1 MSLPPNFGQAF
12 DLSSLTKPKV
22 DPTTPLPGIEVS
34 VENLSSDILPL
45 SLVRPV
51 IVLMWSPR
59 SAESV
64 EMIKVLGK
72 LQIDFKEAFAL
83 ARVDIEAH
91 PQVAQAFQTKAV
103 PYAVAI
109 IAEQM
114 VPLFEQSYPEA
125 QVRMVID
132 KVLTLA
138 SEQGIGQAPV
148 EQMEAE
154 EIEAMEALEA
164 GNYVAAEAAYKKWLS
179 RKPSENLAKL
189 GLAQTQLLMRTEGSD
204 LDTVISE
211 STKNPGDIALQLKAA
226 DVEMV
231 NGGVEAAFTRLLH
244 AVRAT
249 SGDDRTKVKNHLLN
263 LFALVDPSDPRLV
276 AARKELASALF
287 SEKH

>member
-22 DPTTPLPGIEVS
+22 DPSIPMPGIEVS
-34 VENLSSDILPL
+34 VENLSSEILPL

-51 IVLMWSPR
+51 IVLMWSAR
-59 SAESV
+59 SPESV
-64 EMIKVLGK
+64 EMVKVLGK
-72 LQIDFKEAFAL
+72 LENDYKQAFAL
-83 ARVDIEAH
+83 ARVDIEVH
-91 PQVAQAFQTKAV
+91 PQVAQAFQTKNI

-114 VPLFEQSYPEA
+114 VPLFEQRYPEA
-125 QVRMVID
+125 QVRMVLD

-138 SEQGIGQAPV
+138 SEQGVGQAPV

-164 GNYVAAEAAYKKWLS
+164 GDYIAAETAYKKWLA
-179 RKPSENLAKL
+179 RKPSESLAKL
-189 GLAQTQLLMRTEGSD
+189 GLAQTQLLMHTEGLD
-204 LDTVISE
+204 LNQVIEE
-211 STKNPGDIALQLKAA
+211 STKNPSDIAMQLKAA
-226 DVEMV
+226 DVEIV

-249 SGDDRTKVKNHLLN
+249 SGDDRTKVKDHLLN
-263 LFALVDPSDPRLV
+263 LFALVDPNDPRLV

-287 SEKH
+287 

>member
-72 LQIDFKEAFAL
+72 LEIDYKGAFAL

-125 QVRMVID
+125 QVRMVMD

-154 EIEAMEALEA
+154 EIEAMDALEA

-189 GLAQTQLLMRTEGSD
+189 GLAQTQLLMRTEGLVLSE
-204 LDTVISE
+204 VIDQSAL
-211 STKNPGDIALQLKAA
+211 NPSDIALQLKAA
-226 DVEMV
+226 DVEIV
-231 NGGVEAAFTRLLH
+231 NGGVEAAFARLIH

-249 SGDDRTKVKNHLLN
+249 SGEERTKVKDHLLN
-263 LFALVDPSDPRLV
+263 LFALVDQSDPRLV

-287 SEKH
+287 

>member
-22 DPTTPLPGIEVS
+22 DPSTPMAGIEVS
-34 VENLSSDILPL
+34 VENLSSEILPL

-59 SAESV
+59 SPESV

-72 LQIDFKEAFAL
+72 LEIDYKEAFSL

-91 PQVAQAFQTKAV
+91 PQVAQAFQTKTV

-138 SEQGIGQAPV
+138 SEQGVGQAPA
-148 EQMEAE
+148 EHLEAE

-164 GNYVAAEAAYKKWLS
+164 GDYAAAEVAYKKWLS
-179 RKPSENLAKL
+179 RKPAENLAKL
-189 GLAQTQLLMRTEGSD
+189 GLAQTQLLIRTEG
-204 LDTVISE
+204 LELNQVIDE
-211 STKNPGDIALQLKAA
+211 STKNPTDIALQLKAA

-249 SGDDRTKVKNHLLN
+249 AGDDRNKVKDHLLN

-287 SEKH
+287 

>member
-22 DPTTPLPGIEVS
+22 DTSIPMPGIEVT
-34 VENLSSDILPL
+34 VENLSTDILPL

-59 SAESV
+59 SKESADMV
-64 EMIKVLGK
+64 MTLGK
-72 LQIDFKEAFAL
+72 LETDYKAAWSL
-83 ARVDIEAH
+83 ARVNIDTH
-91 PQVAQAFQTKAV
+91 PEVAQAFQTKNV

-114 VPLFEQSYPEA
+114 VPLFDQAYPEA
-125 QVRMVID
+125 QVRMVLD

-138 SEQGIGQAPV
+138 SEQGVGEAPV
-148 EQMEAE
+148 EQMEPE
-154 EIEAMEALEA
+154 EIEAMDALEA
-164 GNYVAAEAAYKKWLS
+164 GNFLAAEAAYKKWLA
-179 RKPSENLAKL
+179 RKPAENLAKL
-189 GLAQTQLLMRTEGSD
+189 GLAQTQLLMRTEGLQLND
-204 LDTVISE
+204 VIAQSMAE
-211 STKNPGDIALQLKAA
+211 PSSIDLQLKAA

-244 AVRAT
+244 AVKAT
-249 SGDDRTKVKNHLLN
+249 SGDDRIKVKNHLLN
-263 LFALVDPSDPRLV
+263 LFSLIDSSDPRLV

-287 SEKH
+287 

>member
-22 DPTTPLPGIEVS
+22 DPSMPMPGIQVT
-34 VENLSSDILPL
+34 VENLSNEILPL

-51 IVLMWSPR
+51 IVLMWSSR
-59 SAESV
+59 SPESV
-64 EMIKVLGK
+64 EMIKTLGK
-72 LQIDFKEAFAL
+72 LETDYQKAFAL
-83 ARVDIEAH
+83 ARVDIDANPE
-91 PQVAQAFQTKAV
+91 VGQAFQTKSV

-109 IAEQM
+109 IGEQM

-125 QVRMVID
+125 QVKMVID

-148 EQMEAE
+148 EQIEPEEAE
-154 EIEAMEALEA
+154 AMDALES
-164 GNYVAAEAAYKKWLS
+164 GNYTAAETAYKKWLA
-179 RKPSENLAKL
+179 RKPAENLAKL
-189 GLAQTQLLMRTEGSD
+189 GLAQTQLLIRTEG
-204 LDTVISE
+204 LVLETVIAQSDAD
-211 STKNPGDIALQLKAA
+211 PADIDLQLRAS
-226 DVEMV
+226 DVEIV
-231 NGGVEAAFTRLLH
+231 NGGVEAAFTRLLI

-263 LFALVDPSDPRLV
+263 LFALVDPSDPRLN

-287 SEKH
+287 

>member
-22 DPTTPLPGIEVS
+22 DPTIPMPGIEVS

-64 EMIKVLGK
+64 EMVKILGK
-72 LQIDFKEAFAL
+72 LESDYKAAFSL

-91 PQVAQAFQTKAV
+91 PQVAQAFQTKSI

-109 IAEQM
+109 ISEQM

-164 GNYVAAEAAYKKWLS
+164 GDYVAAEAAYKKWLS
-179 RKPSENLAKL
+179 RKPAENLAKL
-189 GLAQTQLLMRTEGSD
+189 GLAQTQLLIRTEGLE
-204 LDTVISE
+204 LDAVISE
-211 STKNPGDIALQLKAA
+211 STKNPSDIALQLKAA

-249 SGDDRTKVKNHLLN
+249 AGDDRNKVKDHLLN

-287 SEKH
+287 

>member
-22 DPTTPLPGIEVS
+22 DPSIPMPGIEVS
-34 VENLSSDILPL
+34 VENLSSEILPL

-51 IVLMWSPR
+51 IILMWSPR
-59 SAESV
+59 SPESAEMV
-64 EMIKVLGK
+64 KLLGK
-72 LQIDFKEAFAL
+72 LEGDYKQAFAL

-91 PQVAQAFQTKAV
+91 PQVAQAFQTKTV

-114 VPLFEQSYPEA
+114 VPLFEQAYPEA
-125 QVRMVID
+125 QVRMVLD

-138 SEQGIGQAPV
+138 SEQGVGQAPV

-164 GNYVAAEAAYKKWLS
+164 GNYLAAEAAYKKWLS

-189 GLAQTQLLMRTEGSD
+189 GLAQTQLLMRTEGLD
-204 LDTVISE
+204 LNQVIDE
-211 STKNPGDIALQLKAA
+211 STNNPGDIALQLKAA
-226 DVEMV
+226 DVEIV

-249 SGDDRTKVKNHLLN
+249 TGDDRSKVKDHLLN

-287 SEKH
+287 

>member
-72 LQIDFKEAFAL
+72 LEIDYKGAFAL

-125 QVRMVID
+125 QVRMVMD

-154 EIEAMEALEA
+154 EIEAMDALEA

-189 GLAQTQLLMRTEGSD
+189 GLAQTQLLMRTEGLELSE
-204 LDTVISE
+204 VIDQSAL
-211 STKNPGDIALQLKAA
+211 NPSDIALQLKAA
-226 DVEMV
+226 DVEIV
-231 NGGVEAAFTRLLH
+231 NGGVEAAFARLIQ
-244 AVRAT
+244 AVRTT
-249 SGDDRTKVKNHLLN
+249 SGDERTKVKDHLLN
-263 LFALVDPSDPRLV
+263 LFALVDQSDPRLV

-287 SEKH
+287 

>member
-22 DPTTPLPGIEVS
+22 DPSVPMPGIEVS

-59 SAESV
+59 SVESV
-64 EMIKVLGK
+64 EMVKLLGK
-72 LQIDFKEAFAL
+72 LQSDYKEAFAL

-91 PQVAQAFQTKAV
+91 PQVAQAFQTKSI

-114 VPLFEQSYPEA
+114 VPLFEQPYPEA
-125 QVRMVID
+125 QVRMVLD

-138 SEQGIGQAPV
+138 SEQGVGQAPV
-148 EQMEAE
+148 EQMEPE
-154 EIEAMEALEA
+154 EIEAMDALEA
-164 GNYVAAEAAYKKWLS
+164 GNLVAAEAAYKKWLA
-179 RKPSENLAKL
+179 RKPVENLAKL
-189 GLAQTQLLMRTEGSD
+189 GLAQTQLLIRTEALDLNAVIEQSTQNPSD
-204 LDTVISE
+204 ID
-211 STKNPGDIALQLKAA
+211 LQLKAA
-226 DVEMV
+226 DVEIV

-244 AVRAT
+244 AIRAT
-249 SGDDRTKVKNHLLN
+249 TGDDRAKVKDHLLN
-263 LFALVDPSDPRLV
+263 LFALVDQSDPRLV

-287 SEKH
+287 

>member
-22 DPTTPLPGIEVS
+22 DPSVPMPGIEVS

-45 SLVRPV
+45 SLIRPV

-59 SAESV
+59 SPESV
-64 EMIKVLGK
+64 EMVKVLGK
-72 LQIDFKEAFAL
+72 LEGDYKEAFAL

-91 PQVAQAFQTKAV
+91 PQVAQAFQTKSI

-125 QVRMVID
+125 QVRMVLD

-138 SEQGIGQAPV
+138 SEQGVGAAPV
-148 EQMEAE
+148 EAMEEE

-164 GNYVAAEAAYKKWLS
+164 GNFVTAEAAYKKWLA
-179 RKPSENLAKL
+179 RKPAENLAKL
-189 GLAQTQLLMRTEGSD
+189 GLAQTQLLIRTEGLELNTV
-204 LDTVISE
+204 LDE
-211 STKNPGDIALQLKAA
+211 STKNPSDIALQLKAA
-226 DVEMV
+226 DVEIV

-249 SGDDRTKVKNHLLN
+249 SGDDRAKVKDHLLN

-287 SEKH
+287 

>member
-22 DPTTPLPGIEVS
+22 DPSTPMAGIEVS

-59 SAESV
+59 SSESA

-72 LQIDFKEAFAL
+72 LEIDYKEAFSL

-91 PQVAQAFQTKAV
+91 PQVAQAFQTKTV

-138 SEQGIGQAPV
+138 SEQGVGQAPA
-148 EQMEAE
+148 EHMEAE

-164 GNYVAAEAAYKKWLS
+164 GNYAAAEVAYKKWLS
-179 RKPSENLAKL
+179 RKPAENLAKL
-189 GLAQTQLLMRTEGSD
+189 GLAQTQLLMRTEG
-204 LDTVISE
+204 LELNQVIDE

-249 SGDDRTKVKNHLLN
+249 AGDDRNKVKDHLLN

-287 SEKH
+287 

>member
-22 DPTTPLPGIEVS
+22 DTSKPMPGIEVS

-45 SLVRPV
+45 SLLRPV
-51 IVLMWSPR
+51 IVVMWSSR
-59 SAESV
+59 SPESV
-64 EMIKVLGK
+64 EVVTTLGK
-72 LQIDFKEAFAL
+72 LERDYKEAFAL

-91 PQVAQAFQTKAV
+91 PQVAQAFQTKSI

-114 VPLFEQSYPEA
+114 VPLFEQAYPEA
-125 QVRMVID
+125 QIKMVID

-138 SEQGIGQAPV
+138 SEQGVGQAPV

-154 EIEAMEALEA
+154 EIEAMEALET
-164 GNYVAAEAAYKKWLS
+164 GNYLAAEAAYKKWLA
-179 RKPSENLAKL
+179 RKPSESLAKL
-189 GLAQTQLLMRTEGSD
+189 GLAQTQLLMRTEG
-204 LDTVISE
+204 LNLNTVIDE

-226 DVEMV
+226 DVEIV

-244 AVRAT
+244 AIRAT
-249 SGDDRTKVKNHLLN
+249 SGDDRTKVKDHLLN
-263 LFALVDPSDPRLV
+263 LFALVDQSDPRLV
-276 AARKELASALF
+276 VARKELASALF
-287 SEKH
+287 

>member
-22 DPTTPLPGIEVS
+22 DPAIPLPGIEVS

-59 SAESV
+59 SVESAEMV
-64 EMIKVLGK
+64 KVLGK
-72 LQIDFKEAFAL
+72 LENDYKQAFAL

-91 PQVAQAFQTKAV
+91 PQVAQAFQTKTI

-125 QVRMVID
+125 QVRMVLD

-138 SEQGIGQAPV
+138 SEQGIGEAPV

-154 EIEAMEALEA
+154 EIEALEALEA
-164 GNYVAAEAAYKKWLS
+164 GNYLAAEVAYKKWLS
-179 RKPSENLAKL
+179 RKPSENLAKI
-189 GLAQTQLLMRTEGSD
+189 GLAQTQLLIRTEGLE
-204 LDTVISE
+204 LDTVVSE
-211 STKNPGDIALQLKAA
+211 SINNPGDIALQLKAA
-226 DVEMV
+226 DVEIV

-249 SGDDRTKVKNHLLN
+249 AGDDRAKVKDHLLN

-287 SEKH
+287 

>member
-72 LQIDFKEAFAL
+72 LEVDYKGAFAL

-125 QVRMVID
+125 QVRMVMD

-154 EIEAMEALEA
+154 EIEAMDALEA

-189 GLAQTQLLMRTEGSD
+189 GLAQTQLSLRTEGLKLSEVIDQSTLNPSD
-204 LDTVISE
+204 IQ
-211 STKNPGDIALQLKAA
+211 LQLKAA
-226 DVEMV
+226 DVEIV
-231 NGGVEAAFTRLLH
+231 NGGVEAAFARLIH

-249 SGDDRTKVKNHLLN
+249 SGDERTKVKDHLLN
-263 LFALVDPSDPRLV
+263 LFALVDQSDPRLV

-287 SEKH
+287 

>member
-22 DPTTPLPGIEVS
+22 NPSTPLPGIEVS

-51 IVLMWSPR
+51 IVVMWSPR
-59 SAESV
+59 SAESADMV
-64 EMIKVLGK
+64 KVLGK
-72 LQIDFKEAFAL
+72 LEVDYKQAFAL
-83 ARVDIEAH
+83 ARVDIETH
-91 PQVAQAFQTKAV
+91 PQVGQAFQTKSI

-132 KVLTLA
+132 KVLLLA
-138 SEQGIGQAPV
+138 AEQGIGQAPV
-148 EQMEAE
+148 EQMEPE
-154 EIEAMEALEA
+154 EIEALEALEA
-164 GNYVAAEAAYKKWLS
+164 GNYLAAEAAYKKWLS
-179 RKPSENLAKL
+179 RKPSENFAKL
-189 GLAQTQLLMRTEGSD
+189 GLAQTQLLMRTEGLEIDS
-204 LDTVISE
+204 VIAE
-211 STKNPGDIALQLKAA
+211 STKNPSDIALQLKAA

-249 SGDDRTKVKNHLLN
+249 AGDDRAKVKDHLLN
-263 LFALVDPSDPRLV
+263 LFALVDPTDPRLV

-287 SEKH
+287 

>member
-59 SAESV
+59 SKESV
-64 EMIKVLGK
+64 DMVNVLGK
-72 LQIDFKEAFAL
+72 LEIDYKEAFAL

-91 PQVAQAFQTKAV
+91 PQVAQAFQTKSI

-114 VPLFEQSYPEA
+114 VPLFEQAYPEA
-125 QVRMVID
+125 QVRMVMD

-164 GNYVAAEAAYKKWLS
+164 GNYVAAEEAYKKWLS

-189 GLAQTQLLMRTEGSD
+189 GLAQTQLLIRTEG
-204 LDTVISE
+204 LVLEVVIDE
-211 STKNPGDIALQLKAA
+211 STKNPGDISLQLKAA
-226 DVEMV
+226 DVEIV

-249 SGDDRTKVKNHLLN
+249 TGDDRAKVKDHLLM
-263 LFALVDPSDPRLV
+263 LFALVDTNDPRLV
-276 AARKELASALF
+276 SARKELASALF
-287 SEKH
+287 

>member
-22 DPTTPLPGIEVS
+22 DPTVPLPGINVS

-59 SAESV
+59 SPESV
-64 EMIKVLGK
+64 EMVKLLGK
-72 LQIDFKEAFAL
+72 LETDYKEAFAL
-83 ARVDIEAH
+83 ARVDIEAQ
-91 PQVAQAFQTKAV
+91 PQVAQAFQTKSI

-109 IAEQM
+109 ISEQM

-125 QVRMVID
+125 QVKMVLD

-138 SEQGIGQAPV
+138 SEQGVGQAPV
-148 EQMEAE
+148 EQMEPE
-154 EIEAMEALEA
+154 EIEAMDALEA
-164 GNYVAAEAAYKKWLS
+164 GNYIAAEAAYKKWLS
-179 RKPSENLAKL
+179 RKPAETLAKL
-189 GLAQTQLLMRTEGSD
+189 GLAQTQLLIRTEG
-204 LDTVISE
+204 LELNAVLEE
-211 STKNPGDIALQLKAA
+211 STKNPSDIDLQLKAA
-226 DVEMV
+226 DVEIV

-249 SGDDRTKVKNHLLN
+249 SGDDRTKVKDHLLN
-263 LFALVDPSDPRLV
+263 LFALVDQGDPRLV

-287 SEKH
+287 

>member
-22 DPTTPLPGIEVS
+22 DPTIPMPGIEVS

-64 EMIKVLGK
+64 EMVKILGK
-72 LQIDFKEAFAL
+72 LESDYKAAFSL

-91 PQVAQAFQTKAV
+91 PQVAQAFQTKSI

-109 IAEQM
+109 ISEQM

-164 GNYVAAEAAYKKWLS
+164 GDYVAAEAAYKKWLS
-179 RKPSENLAKL
+179 RKPAENLAKL
-189 GLAQTQLLMRTEGSD
+189 GLAQTQLLIRTEGLD

-211 STKNPGDIALQLKAA
+211 STKNPSDIALQLKAA
-226 DVEMV
+226 DVEIV
-231 NGGVEAAFTRLLH
+231 NGGVEAAFTRLVH

-249 SGDDRTKVKNHLLN
+249 SGDERAKVKDHLLN

-287 SEKH
+287 

>member
-22 DPTTPLPGIEVS
+22 DPSVPMPGIEVS

-59 SAESV
+59 SPESV
-64 EMIKVLGK
+64 EMVKVLGK
-72 LQIDFKEAFAL
+72 LESDYKEAFAL

-91 PQVAQAFQTKAV
+91 PQVAQAFQTKSI

-125 QVRMVID
+125 QVRMVLD

-138 SEQGIGQAPV
+138 SEQGVGAAPV
-148 EQMEAE
+148 EAMEEE

-164 GNYVAAEAAYKKWLS
+164 GNFVAAEAAYKKWLA
-179 RKPSENLAKL
+179 RKPAENLAKL
-189 GLAQTQLLMRTEGSD
+189 GLAQTQLLIRTEGLELNTV
-204 LDTVISE
+204 LDE
-211 STKNPGDIALQLKAA
+211 STKNPSDIALQLKAA
-226 DVEMV
+226 DVEIV

-249 SGDDRTKVKNHLLN
+249 SGDDRAKVKDHLLN

-287 SEKH
+287 

>member
-22 DPTTPLPGIEVS
+22 DPSTPLPGIEVS

-51 IVLMWSPR
+51 IVLMWSRR

-72 LQIDFKEAFAL
+72 LEIDYKEAFAL

-125 QVRMVID
+125 QVRMVLD

-154 EIEAMEALEA
+154 EIEAMEALET

-189 GLAQTQLLMRTEGSD
+189 GLAQTQLLMRTEGLELSE
-204 LDTVISE
+204 VIDQSAL
-211 STKNPGDIALQLKAA
+211 NPSDIALQLKAA
-226 DVEMV
+226 DVEIV
-231 NGGVEAAFTRLLH
+231 NGGVEAAFARLIH

-249 SGDDRTKVKNHLLN
+249 SGDERTKVKDHLLN
-263 LFALVDPSDPRLV
+263 LFALVDQSDPRLV

-287 SEKH
+287 

>member
-59 SAESV
+59 SAESF

-72 LQIDFKEAFAL
+72 LEVDYKGAFAL

-125 QVRMVID
+125 QVRMVMD

-138 SEQGIGQAPV
+138 AEQGIGQAPV

-154 EIEAMEALEA
+154 EIEALEALEA
-164 GNYVAAEAAYKKWLS
+164 GNFVAAEAAYKKWLS
-179 RKPSENLAKL
+179 RKPAENLAKL
-189 GLAQTQLLMRTEGSD
+189 GLAQTQLLMRTEGLELND
-204 LDTVISE
+204 VIEQSAL
-211 STKNPGDIALQLKAA
+211 NPSDIALQLKAA
-226 DVEMV
+226 DVEIV
-231 NGGVEAAFTRLLH
+231 NGGVEAAFARLIH

-249 SGDDRTKVKNHLLN
+249 SGDERTKVKDHLLN
-263 LFALVDPSDPRLV
+263 LFALVDQSDPRLV

-287 SEKH
+287 

>member
-72 LQIDFKEAFAL
+72 LEVDYKGAFAL
-83 ARVDIEAH
+83 ARVDIEEH

-125 QVRMVID
+125 QVRMVMD

-154 EIEAMEALEA
+154 EIEAMDALEA
-164 GNYVAAEAAYKKWLS
+164 GNYVAAETAYKKWLS

-189 GLAQTQLLMRTEGSD
+189 GLAQTQLLMRTEGLELSE
-204 LDTVISE
+204 VIDQSAL
-211 STKNPGDIALQLKAA
+211 NPSDIALQLRAA
-226 DVEMV
+226 YVEIV
-231 NGGVEAAFTRLLH
+231 NGGVEAAFARLIH

-249 SGDDRTKVKNHLLN
+249 SGDERTKVKDHLLN
-263 LFALVDPSDPRLV
+263 LFALVDQSDPRLV

-287 SEKH
+287 

>member
-22 DPTTPLPGIEVS
+22 DPSVPLPGIEVS
-34 VENLSSDILPL
+34 VENLSSEILPL
-45 SLVRPV
+45 SLVRAV
-51 IVLMWSPR
+51 IVVMWSPR
-59 SAESV
+59 SSESV
-64 EMIKVLGK
+64 EMVKILGK
-72 LQIDFKEAFAL
+72 LELDYKQTFAL

-91 PQVAQAFQTKAV
+91 PQVGQAFQTKSI

-125 QVRMVID
+125 QVRMVIE

-138 SEQGIGQAPV
+138 SEQGVGQAPV
-148 EQMEAE
+148 ESMEAE

-164 GNYVAAEAAYKKWLS
+164 GNFVAAEAAYKKWLS
-179 RKPSENLAKL
+179 RKPNENLAKL
-189 GLAQTQLLMRTEGSD
+189 GLAQTQLLMRTEGLQ
-204 LDTVISE
+204 LDDVIAE
-211 STKNPGDIALQLKAA
+211 STSNPTDITLQLKAA
-226 DVEMV
+226 DVEIV

-249 SGDDRTKVKNHLLN
+249 SGEDRTKVKDHLLN
-263 LFALVDPSDPRLV
+263 LFSLIDQSDPRLV

-287 SEKH
+287 